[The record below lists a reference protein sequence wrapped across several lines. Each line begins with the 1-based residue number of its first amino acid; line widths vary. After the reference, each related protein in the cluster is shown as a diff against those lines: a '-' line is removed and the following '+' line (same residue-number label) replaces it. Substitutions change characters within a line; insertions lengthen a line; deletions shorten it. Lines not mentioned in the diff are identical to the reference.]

1 MPRSRHRENK
11 QIIHHLQKSL
21 CGPERRYEELDHSC
35 WEVRVV
41 QKEGMGNWTTVSGE
55 LVWSRTKKSRTR
67 PQPPKSKCGPK
78 RRYAKIESILK
89 KYLAFSIRNFII
101 VVGGKGDYE

>member
-41 QKEGMGNWTTVSGE
+41 QKEGKQSWTTAAGE
-55 LVWSRTKKSRTR
+55 LVWSRKKRWGTG
-67 PQPPKSKCGPK
+67 PQSPENSCGPE
-78 RRYAKIESILK
+78 RRKAELDHSRRKAS
-89 KYLAFSIRNFII
+89 
-101 VVGGKGDYE
+101 VVQKEDMRK

>member
-41 QKEGMGNWTTVSGE
+41 QKEGMGNWTTVVVKF
-55 LVWSRTKKSRTR
+55 VWSRKKKWETGPQSPESSCGPERRDGELDHSLRRTR
-67 PQPPKSKCGPK
+67 
-78 RRYAKIESILK
+78 
-89 KYLAFSIRNFII
+89 
-101 VVGGKGDYE
+101 VVQNEEKQN

>member
-41 QKEGMGNWTTVSGE
+41 QKEGWGTG
-55 LVWSRTKKSRTR
+55 
-67 PQPPKSKCGPK
+67 PQSPENSCGPE
-78 RRYAKIESILK
+78 RRKAELDHSRRKAS
-89 KYLAFSIRNFII
+89 
-101 VVGGKGDYE
+101 VVQKEDMRK